1 MPGVPCF
8 SRGGSDAVLTRGT
21 LSYIGQRVLIIVVT
35 LLVVSFGVFAAVHS
49 LPGNAFIS
57 EKLHGQALKDVLH
70 QFGLDRPIP
79 VQYWDFLRAAVH
91 GDLGES
97 FVIQGQQVTPLVL
110 RELSVSMELGGA
122 ALLITVGMGML
133 FGVLAAIR
141 QNSWV
146 DYVLTT
152 AAVIG
157 YSVPSFVI
165 ATLGILVFGL
175 WLHDVT
181 GGAFYYPI
189 TWTGTYGTIVELS
202 VPAIALGLYTSGQV
216 TRITRA
222 AMLDVVG
229 QDYIRTARAKGLK
242 NWVVVLRH
250 ALRNAMV
257 PVTSIL
263 GPLIVSIVAGSV
275 IIENIFGIPG
285 LGKEFVRS
293 IYAHDYN
300 ITVGVFTIYALL
312 IGVANLAVDLLYTV
326 IDPRIRY

>member
-1 MPGVPCF
+1 M
-8 SRGGSDAVLTRGT
+8 TRGT
-21 LSYIGQRVLIIVVT
+21 LIYIGQRIGLIVVT

-49 LPGNAFIS
+49 IPGNAFIS
-57 EKLHGQALKDVLH
+57 EHLHGQDLKDVLH

-79 VQYWDFLRAAVH
+79 VQYWDYLRNVVH
-91 GDLGES
+91 GDFGQS
-97 FVIQGQQVTPLVL
+97 FVIQGQDITPLVL
-110 RELSVSMELGGA
+110 RELSVSMELGGS
-122 ALLITVGMGML
+122 ALIITVGMGML

-141 QNSWV
+141 QNTWV
-146 DYVLTT
+146 DYTLTT
-152 AAVIG
+152 FAVIG

-165 ATLGILVFGL
+165 ATLGILIFGL

-189 TWTGTYGTIVELS
+189 VWSGTYGNIAELS
-202 VPAIALGLYTSGQV
+202 VPAISLGLYTSGQV

-222 AMLDVVG
+222 AMLDVVQ

-242 NWVVVLRH
+242 TRVVTLRH

-263 GPLIVSIVAGSV
+263 GPLIVSIIAGSV
-275 IIENIFGIPG
+275 VIETIFGIPG

-293 IYAHDYN
+293 ITSPDYN
-300 ITVGVFTIYALL
+300 ITVGVFTIYAAL
-312 IGVANLAVDLLYTV
+312 IGVANLAVDLIYTV
-326 IDPRIRY
+326 IDPRIRF

>member
-1 MPGVPCF
+1 M
-8 SRGGSDAVLTRGT
+8 TRGT
-21 LSYIGQRVLIIVVT
+21 LIYIGQRILLIGFT
-35 LLVVSFGVFAAVHS
+35 LLVVSFGVFYAVHS

-57 EKLHGQALKDVLH
+57 ERVHGESLQVLLH
-70 QFGLDRPIP
+70 QYGLDRPIP
-79 VQYWDFLRAAVH
+79 VQYWDFLRNALH
-91 GDLGES
+91 GDFGQS
-97 FVIQGQQVTPLVL
+97 FVIQGQPITPLVL
-110 RELSVSMELGGA
+110 RELSVSAELGGS

-133 FGVLAAIR
+133 FGVLAAMR
-141 QNSWV
+141 QNTWV
-146 DYVLTT
+146 DYTLTT
-152 AAVIG
+152 IAVIG
-157 YSVPSFVI
+157 YSIPSFVI

-189 TWTGTYGTIVELS
+189 VWTGTYGTLAELS

-222 AMLDVVG
+222 AMLDVVQ

-242 NWVVVLRH
+242 TRVVTLRH

-263 GPLIVSIVAGSV
+263 GPLIVSIIAGSV
-275 IIENIFGIPG
+275 VIENIFGIPG

-293 IYAHDYN
+293 ITSRDYN
-300 ITVGVFTIYALL
+300 ITVAVFTVFAAL